1 MDETGGRRVDLAHLH
16 PLITEKLFAG
26 GEVIFTSAGT
36 SMLPTLRD
44 RKDQVCIVRP
54 PEVLRKYD
62 LPFYIRDSG
71 QYVLHRVVK
80 VHTDGTY
87 TLRGDHQFMNE
98 QGVRPDQIIG
108 VVKGFWR
115 GGRYI
120 SCDGPLYR
128 LYCRVW
134 WLLYPVRYVV
144 LRGRG
149 AASRLR
155 RRFH

>member
-1 MDETGGRRVDLAHLH
+1 MKRIVNLSDLH
-16 PLITEKLFAG
+16 PLITEKLSAD

-44 RKDQVCIVRP
+44 RKDQVCIVRA
-54 PEVLRKYD
+54 PERLSKYD
-62 LPFYIRDSG
+62 LPLYIRDSG

-80 VHTDGTY
+80 VNADGTY
-87 TLRGDHQFMNE
+87 TLRGDHQFVNE
-98 QGVRPDQIIG
+98 EGVRSDQIIG

-115 GGRYI
+115 GGRYT
-120 SCDGPLYR
+120 SCDNPWYR

-149 AASRLR
+149 AVFRLR

>member
-1 MDETGGRRVDLAHLH
+1 MDETGGRRVDLEHMH
-16 PLITEKLFAG
+16 PIITEKLSSG

-44 RKDQVCIVRP
+44 REDQVCIVRP
-54 PEVLRKYD
+54 PKRLRKYD
-62 LPFYIRDSG
+62 LPFYNRDSG
-71 QYVLHRVVK
+71 QYVLHRIAK
-80 VHTDGTY
+80 VNADGTY
-87 TLRGDHQFMNE
+87 TLRGDHQFVNE
-98 QGVRPDQIIG
+98 EGVRSDQIIG

-120 SCDGPLYR
+120 PCDNPWYR
-128 LYCRVW
+128 LYCRIW

-149 AASRLR
+149 AVFRLR

>member
-1 MDETGGRRVDLAHLH
+1 M
-16 PLITEKLFAG
+16 
-26 GEVIFTSAGT
+26 
-36 SMLPTLRD
+36 
-44 RKDQVCIVRP
+44 
-54 PEVLRKYD
+54 
-62 LPFYIRDSG
+62 
-71 QYVLHRVVK
+71 LHRIVK
-80 VHTDGTY
+80 VNADGTY
-87 TLRGDHQFMNE
+87 TLRGDHQFVNE
-98 QGVRPDQIIG
+98 EGVRSDQIIG

-120 SCDGPLYR
+120 PCDNPWYR

-149 AASRLR
+149 AVFRLR

>member
-1 MDETGGRRVDLAHLH
+1 MDEIGGRRVDLEHMH
-16 PLITEKLFAG
+16 PIITEKLSSG

-36 SMLPTLRD
+36 
-44 RKDQVCIVRP
+44 
-54 PEVLRKYD
+54 
-62 LPFYIRDSG
+62 RDSG
-71 QYVLHRVVK
+71 QYVLHRIVK
-80 VHTDGTY
+80 VNADGTY
-87 TLRGDHQFMNE
+87 TLRGDHQLVNE
-98 QGVRPDQIIG
+98 EGVRPDQIIG
-108 VVKGFWR
+108 LVKGFWR

-120 SCDGPLYR
+120 SCKNPWYR

-134 WLLYPVRYVV
+134 WLLYPVRCVV

>member
-1 MDETGGRRVDLAHLH
+1 MENKRVSLTDLH
-16 PLITEKLFAG
+16 PLITEKLASG

-44 RKDQVCIVRP
+44 RQDQVCIERP
-54 PEVLRKYD
+54 PERLRKYD
-62 LPFYIRDSG
+62 LPFYTRDSG
-71 QYVLHRVVK
+71 QYVLHRIVK
-80 VHTDGTY
+80 VNADGTY
-87 TLRGDHQFMNE
+87 TLRGDHQIVNE

-120 SCDGPLYR
+120 ACDGPLYR

-134 WLLYPVRYVV
+134 WLLYPVRYMV

>member
-1 MDETGGRRVDLAHLH
+1 MIWNICTPSSPKSCPPAAKSFSP
-16 PLITEKLFAG
+16 PLVPACFRHFVTVRTRFVLSG
-26 GEVIFTSAGT
+26 
-36 SMLPTLRD
+36 LRNA
-44 RKDQVCIVRP
+44 CAS
-54 PEVLRKYD
+54 
-62 LPFYIRDSG
+62 FYTRDSG
-71 QYVLHRVVK
+71 QYVLHRIVK
-80 VHTDGTY
+80 VNADGTY
-87 TLRGDHQFMNE
+87 TLRGDHQIVNE

-120 SCDGPLYR
+120 ACDGPLYR